1 MAELSHADGVTAAWL
16 NEGQFEVE
24 VALKRFPITV
34 QLGAFYDPR
43 GERMQ

>member
-1 MAELSHADGVTAAWL
+1 MAEVGRSDGVTAAWL

-43 GERMQ
+43 GERMR